1 MREESAESRRKLRS
15 GFTTGACATA
25 TSLAA
30 ARLLLNDVNSEF
42 ACIQLP
48 KGQIVEFKL
57 ERCERLNSN
66 RAISSTIKDA
76 GDDPDVTHLATI
88 FAEVELSPDAGVR
101 FHAAEGVGTVTR
113 AGLSIAVGEAAI
125 NPVPRQMMREHL
137 SRLADESGYGGGFE
151 VHVGIVNGEKIALKT
166 MNARLGIVG
175 GLSILGTTGI
185 VRPFSC
191 SAYIASIT
199 QGMDVAHAN
208 GVDHIAAST
217 GSTSEAY
224 IRQKLGLSDM
234 ALVEMGDFVG
244 AVLKHLK
251 KAPIAKLTI
260 CGGFGKISK
269 LAAGNSSLHSHDSSI
284 DFEFLAG
291 LGENLGASSGL
302 VSRIKQS
309 NTSLEALKLCE
320 AENIPLAN
328 QISRLARESA
338 LSMARSNVEIDVYC
352 VDKKGSCVGHSDPA

>member
-1 MREESAESRRKLRS
+1 MREESPESRRKLRS

-30 ARLLLNDVNSEF
+30 ARLLLNDVSSGC
-42 ACIQLP
+42 ASIQLP
-48 KGQIVEFKL
+48 RGQIVEFKL
-57 ERCERLNSN
+57 ERCERLNSH

-88 FAEVELSPDAGVR
+88 FAEVELTPEAGIR

-137 SRLADESGYGGGFE
+137 SNLADECGYGGGFE

-166 MNARLGIVG
+166 MNARLGIIG

-208 GVDHIAAST
+208 GIDHIAAST

-224 IRQKLGLSDM
+224 IRRKLGLSDM

-291 LGENLGASSGL
+291 LASDLGGSSEL
-302 VSRIKQS
+302 AKLIKNS
-309 NTSLEALKLCE
+309 NTSVEALKFCQ
-320 AENIPLAN
+320 ADSIPLAS
-328 QISRLARESA
+328 QICRLARESA
-338 LSMARSNVEIDVYC
+338 LSKAQTNVEIDVYC
-352 VDKKGSCVGHSDPA
+352 VDRKGSCVGRSDSA